1 MGFAIWYIEFAGR
14 FTEKNAVSQFG
25 RIMPVNG
32 CVNLFLFQ
40 DKKGVIMEKTILK
53 MAVVG
58 AGTMGAAI
66 AACGARAG
74 LDVVLLVRGK
84 GEVSGRERA
93 AKAIETLVK
102 KGEMK
107 GAAERRIA
115 ANLVP
120 ADMEKDA
127 ALLRDCDLVI
137 EAVAETLSVKRSTME
152 YIFSNCGRDTIVGTN
167 TSNIS
172 ISDIAAEFPEDW
184 QKRFMGIHFFNP
196 VRFMDLVELI
206 PHSLTPDCT
215 VKKVAA
221 LINDRYGKSPI
232 ICKDAPGFIANRI
245 GSMALTSAMNAVGD
259 FGYTFAKA
267 DALTGEL
274 IFRPKQG
281 AFKLLDLVGL
291 DIAEH
296 TVDYLMTADI
306 PDYEKPYRN
315 KPQILEDIVGLGYL
329 GNKTDGGFYK
339 KVKGPRGTDR
349 FMWDY
354 NKKEYVPLEKVT
366 VESIAG
372 IKDKKERL
380 RAMLFT
386 ELPESAFVRRVVV
399 EPLWLSMMVC
409 DEISYGFEDVDTAM
423 RGGYNWIK
431 GPFELCDYI
440 GAADMLKLIKDF
452 GLEVPAWAAEKVERD
467 GGFYAGEKKSA
478 PAYITVSSEA
488 KGVIAENSDAILTD
502 VGDGVACFS
511 LKTKANTYTI
521 PAAQLLLESAREVE
535 KSAAFKAMVV
545 SNPGANFGAGANLME
560 VAGAITSGQLD
571 MLEAGVKCFQDA
583 NMAVKYLKKPVVCA
597 AQGQALGGSAELLLH
612 AGRVVAHQE
621 LYAGL
626 VEMGVGLVP
635 SGGGC
640 AELLFRA
647 TSGLEYGQMSA
658 ILAAID
664 GIVLPIAQAKYSM
677 SAEDA
682 FKTGYLRRGDI
693 MVPKLASLFEKAK
706 KYAVTLADCGWCP
719 PVKGTVTASGE
730 NGYTHLMA
738 TVNVMLN
745 GRMMTPYDAVIV
757 EKLARIFSGGDA
769 LAGEKI
775 CEEDVLA
782 LERKAFMELCRNE
795 KTLER
800 IKGMVT
806 TGKPVRN

>member
-1 MGFAIWYIEFAGR
+1 
-14 FTEKNAVSQFG
+14 
-25 RIMPVNG
+25 
-32 CVNLFLFQ
+32 
-40 DKKGVIMEKTILK
+40 MEKTILK

-84 GEVSGRERA
+84 GEESGRARA

-107 GAAERRIA
+107 GAAEARIRA
-115 ANLVP
+115 QVVP
-120 ADMEKDA
+120 GDMDADA
-127 ALLRDCDLVI
+127 GQLADCDLVI
-137 EAVAETLSVKRSTME
+137 EAVAESLKIKRGTME
-152 YIFSNCGRDTIVGTN
+152 YIFANCGADTVVGTN

-172 ISDIAAEFPEDW
+172 IADIAAEFPEDW
-184 QKRFMGIHFFNP
+184 QRRFMGIHFFNP

-206 PHSLTPDCT
+206 PHSLTPDAT
-215 VKKVAA
+215 VKKVAK

-232 ICKDAPGFIANRI
+232 VCKDEPGFIANRI
-245 GSMALTSAMNAVGD
+245 GSMALTSAMNAVSEL
-259 FGYTFAKA
+259 GYTFAKG
-267 DALTGEL
+267 DALTGDL

-281 AFKLLDLVGL
+281 AFKLMDLVGL
-291 DIAEH
+291 DICEH
-296 TVDYLMTADI
+296 TVDYLSTAAI

-315 KPQILEDIVGLGYL
+315 KPQILADIVSLGYL

-339 KVKGPRGTDR
+339 KVKGAKGAER

-354 NKKEYVPLEKVT
+354 NKKEYVPLEKV
-366 VESIAG
+366 VIESIAG
-372 IKDKKERL
+372 VKDKRERL
-380 RAMLFT
+380 RAVLLG
-386 ELPESAFVRRVVV
+386 ELPESVFVRRVVL
-399 EPLWLSMMVC
+399 EPLWLAMMAC
-409 DEISYGFEDVDTAM
+409 DDISYGLEDVDTAM
-423 RGGYNWIK
+423 RGGYNWLK

-440 GAADMLKLIKDF
+440 GAADVLELMRKN
-452 GLEVPAWAAEKVERD
+452 GLTPPGWAAEKIEKD
-467 GGFYAGEKKSA
+467 GSFYGGAAKKA
-478 PAYITVSSEA
+478 AAYATVMSSA
-488 KGVIAENSDAILTD
+488 KGVVMENNDAALTD

-521 PAAQLLLESAREVE
+521 PAAQLLLEAAKEVE
-535 KSAAFKAMVV
+535 RSAAFKAMVV
-545 SNPGANFGAGANLME
+545 SNPGANFGAGANLVE
-560 VAGAITSGQLD
+560 VAGAITSGKLD
-571 MLEAGVKCFQDA
+571 QLEAGVKSFQDA

-612 AGRVVAHQE
+612 AGRVVANQE

-626 VEMGVGLVP
+626 VEVGVGLVP

-647 TSGLEYGQMSA
+647 TAGLEYGQMA
-658 ILAAID
+658 NILAAID
-664 GIVLPIAQAKYSM
+664 GIVLPIAQAKFSM

-682 FKTGYLRRGDI
+682 FKTGYLRRGDL
-693 MVPKLASLFEKAK
+693 MVPKAQALFEKAK
-706 KYAVTLADCGWCP
+706 AYALTLADCGWCA
-719 PVKGTVTASGE
+719 PVKGRVTASGE

-769 LAGEKI
+769 LAGETI

-800 IKGMVT
+800 IQGMVA